1 MAKSP
6 FQVFTN
12 VIGLFGSP
20 TKGLFVFAPV
30 LLMSVWAVPRILR
43 SYRDTAV
50 FATLVLACTVA
61 LLSTLTTFADEV
73 WGPRFLHIS
82 IAPLLVCIG
91 AAWPRFQWRSHAP
104 MLFLAAVGLVVSF
117 LGSFYY
123 YGARGWALDAARQN
137 TMEWLTSDTVWN
149 EVTFNA
155 RLFQVWLRG
164 EGKPVPWTPEHIWV
178 WSAPPDVPAWRT
190 INLQDYCN
198 PQSFLLLNW
207 RSTLGGTSL
216 ALFRLYLFSGFLGFV
231 SLVWVCLR
239 TVNHNRART
248 PDHIASASRRSAILA
263 AGSYSVLVLGGL
275 IEITRPVLVE
285 WLHRPTLKLSK
296 TEVVAG
302 RDFYVLSIERMAN
315 LKVNIRYSLDGAPPE
330 TFSVVLDSK
339 GETRFDVGASTRKGT
354 YHMTAIS
361 QEGSPVWTDTD
372 AVVRVK

>member
-1 MAKSP
+1 
-6 FQVFTN
+6 
-12 VIGLFGSP
+12 
-20 TKGLFVFAPV
+20 
-30 LLMSVWAVPRILR
+30 MSVWAVPRILR
-43 SYRDTAV
+43 SHRDTAV

-91 AAWPRFQWRSHAP
+91 AAWPRFQWRRHAP
-104 MLFLAAVGLVVSF
+104 MLFLAAVGVVTSF
-117 LGSFYY
+117 LGAFYY

-155 RLFQVWLRG
+155 RLFQVWLRSG
-164 EGKPVPWTPEHIWV
+164 GKPVPWTPEHIWV
-178 WSAPPDVPAWRT
+178 WTKPPDVPAWRT
-190 INLQDYCN
+190 INLQDYCK
-198 PQSFLLLNW
+198 PQSFLLANW
-207 RSTLGGTSL
+207 QSALSGTSL

-231 SLVWVCLR
+231 SLGWVFLR
-239 TVNHNRART
+239 TVKHNRTEKAD
-248 PDHIASASRRSAILA
+248 PIVSPSRRSVIL

-275 IEITRPVLVE
+275 LWITRPVLAE

-302 RDFYVLSIERMAN
+302 SDFYVLSIEEMAN

-339 GETRFDVGASTRKGT
+339 GEKRFDVGASTRKGT
-354 YHMTAIS
+354 YHLTAVS